1 MQKLPKISFFFCLAG
16 FIAVFSGSVFASEIQ
31 NGYSTVDSELFSVSD
46 GDAVLYST
54 PFPVLLLSEIQT
66 ESGSEIEPNESD
78 TLLNLTS
85 DELRFDN
92 KEYLKKSKQVL
103 ISLTIRDLIF
113 PFHTHL

>member
-1 MQKLPKISFFFCLAG
+1 MQKLPKISLFFCFAG
-16 FIAVFSGSVFASEIQ
+16 FIALFSGSVFASEIQ
-31 NGYSTVDSELFSVSD
+31 KEYLTIDSELTSVSD
-46 GDAVLYST
+46 GEAVLFST

-66 ESGSEIEPNESD
+66 ESGSEIEPSESD
-78 TLLNLTS
+78 SALSLPA
-85 DELRFDN
+85 DELRHDK